1 MQTHQGSLM
10 LAQCQALCCEGES
23 AVSRT
28 GSLPLKSN
36 LEGRQPTSPVVWADS
51 VCSGLPCLGLM
62 QSSHQPCQV
71 TEAEDHHPLIRY

>member
-36 LEGRQPTSPVVWADS
+36 LEGRQPTSPVVWVDS
-51 VCSGLPCLGLM
+51 LSAPGSRVWVSCSPHINLVRSLR
-62 QSSHQPCQV
+62 QKTIIH
-71 TEAEDHHPLIRY
+71 